1 MARSILQWKWIFV
14 SILVFLA
21 AQFALSLVF
30 GFLGVVTL
38 GIGFALFLIIKPV
51 TFFAGGFVSGLL
63 SRGITIVEPAIGA
76 GTMTFLGGI
85 LDATWLLPR
94 RISWV
99 IGWSILAF
107 VVALIGA
114 FFGERAQGSVR

>member
-1 MARSILQWKWIFV
+1 VARSILQWKWIFV

>member
-1 MARSILQWKWIFV
+1 MATSILQWKWIFV

>member
-1 MARSILQWKWIFV
+1 VATSILQWKWIFV